1 MQSLM
6 STTEERL
13 DRVVEALSQVAV
25 NLESL
30 RLTLAAVGE
39 ASDDHE
45 ARIRSV
51 ERRHH
56 QLTPV
61 LAAMTFTLGALFS
74 AALGRLF

>member
-1 MQSLM
+1 M
-6 STTEERL
+6 SASEEKL

-30 RLTLAAVGE
+30 RLTLSALGE
-39 ASDDHE
+39 VSDDHE
-45 ARIRSV
+45 QRIRTV
-51 ERRHH
+51 ERWHN

-74 AALGRLF
+74 AALQRFL